1 MAHFVNSK
9 GTRISNAII
18 KGGIDQP
25 MTIGVYGAAGLTVGP
40 NDSSIASITN
50 QGADQHQITWYKLTG
65 KRIANVMVEA
75 KMGAS
80 VWDYFQLVV
89 GEPNYYGPDVAWA
102 KKPPSN
108 NGRYTDNPN
117 EVVTKNTKPAPA
129 DVIKLLLS
137 SWSALTET
145 GARVLTAQFMHETGE
160 GAHCY
165 NWNLGNV
172 KCAEHETSVPHMY
185 LRDVW
190 ERFSPSAAVQMIKS
204 SNGLGYLATEE
215 ECKKHGWTHTGG
227 KVIAVFE
234 PPSYVCRFRAYASLA
249 EGAQRWMDHHRSVA
263 KKFPDEYLSTVN
275 SGDCAATA
283 HLLKRAVYYTGDEG
297 VYAHNMTE
305 MKAKIDRLLGPAKP

>member
-50 QGADQHQITWYKLTG
+50 QVADQHQISWYKLTG

-108 NGRYTDNPN
+108 NGRYTDNPF
-117 EVVTKNTKPAPA
+117 EVVTKNT
-129 DVIKLLLS
+129 
-137 SWSALTET
+137 
-145 GARVLTAQFMHETGE
+145 
-160 GAHCY
+160 
-165 NWNLGNV
+165 
-172 KCAEHETSVPHMY
+172 
-185 LRDVW
+185 
-190 ERFSPSAAVQMIKS
+190 
-204 SNGLGYLATEE
+204 
-215 ECKKHGWTHTGG
+215 
-227 KVIAVFE
+227 
-234 PPSYVCRFRAYASLA
+234 
-249 EGAQRWMDHHRSVA
+249 
-263 KKFPDEYLSTVN
+263 
-275 SGDCAATA
+275 
-283 HLLKRAVYYTGDEG
+283 
-297 VYAHNMTE
+297 
-305 MKAKIDRLLGPAKP
+305 

>member
-18 KGGIDQP
+18 KGGIGQP

-40 NDSSIASITN
+40 NDASVASITN
-50 QGADQHQITWYKLTG
+50 QGADQNQVTWFKLTG

-80 VWDYFQLVV
+80 VWDYFQLAV
-89 GEPNYYGPDVAWA
+89 GEPSYYGADIAWA
-102 KKPPSN
+102 KKPPN
-108 NGRYTDNPN
+108 KDGRYTENPN
-117 EVVTKNTKPAPA
+117 EVVTKNTKPPPA
-129 DVIKLLLS
+129 DVIKLLLGA
-137 SWSALTET
+137 WSDLTET

-160 GAHCY
+160 GVHCY

-172 KCAEHETSVPHMY
+172 KCKQDETSVPHMY

-190 ERFSPSAAVQMIKS
+190 ERFSLSAAVQMIKD

-234 PPSYVCRFRAYASLA
+234 PPSYVCRFKAYSSLA
-249 EGAQRWMDHHRSVA
+249 EGAKKWMDHHRAVA
-263 KKFPDEYLSTVN
+263 KQYPNDYISTVN
-275 SGDCAATA
+275 SGDCTATA
-283 HLLKRAVYYTGDEG
+283 GLLKRAHYYTGDEG
-297 VYAHNMTE
+297 VYARNMTE
-305 MKAKIDRLLGPAKP
+305 MKAKIDRSLGPAKS